1 MSKGAAIRVRS
12 GKIPARRVVL
22 RASAGEF
29 GWRGKALAGGGK
41 KDHYETLGA
50 RHDST
55 REEIGRRYKRLAS
68 ERHPDRGGSE
78 EEMKDLNEAYRVLGD
93 DAAREAYDSSRPAA
107 RQSAR
112 DDITSGES
120 DAEKFA
126 PAEFTPA
133 RSAAAQADAL
143 WGRLAGAALCV
154 FLGLVLLTLVRA
166 HYVVFLF
173 PLALLAV
180 ALVFFGVWMAHA
192 AMVYAREGFQPSHFA
207 RRTVWAQE
215 LVFWSAV
222 AGGVGGV
229 YLLLTSV

>member
-1 MSKGAAIRVRS
+1 LAE
-12 GKIPARRVVL
+12 
-22 RASAGEF
+22 GE
-29 GWRGKALAGGGK
+29 
-41 KDHYETLGA
+41 KDYYDLLGA

-55 REEIGRRYKRLAS
+55 RDEIGRRYKRLAS

-93 DAAREAYDSSRPAA
+93 DAAREAYDTRRRAA
-107 RQSAR
+107 RPPAR
-112 DDITSGES
+112 DDIAAGETY
-120 DAEKFA
+120 AEKFA
-126 PAEFTPA
+126 ATEEFTPV
-133 RSAAAQADAL
+133 RSQAAQADAL
-143 WGRLAGAALCV
+143 WGRVAGAALCV

-173 PLALLAV
+173 PLALLAA

-207 RRTVWAQE
+207 RRSAWAQE
-215 LVFWSAV
+215 LIFWSAV
-222 AGGVGGV
+222 AGGVGVV

>member
-1 MSKGAAIRVRS
+1 
-12 GKIPARRVVL
+12 L
-22 RASAGEF
+22 GE
-29 GWRGKALAGGGK
+29 GE

-50 RHDST
+50 RRDST

-93 DAAREAYDSSRPAA
+93 DAARGAYDEQRRAA
-107 RQSAR
+107 RQTTH
-112 DDITSGES
+112 DDG
-120 DAEKFA
+120 
-126 PAEFTPA
+126 PADETNVETRAHEDFTPV
-133 RSAAAQADAL
+133 RSQAAQADAL
-143 WGRLAGAALCV
+143 WGRVAGAALCV
-154 FLGLVLLTLVRA
+154 FLGLVLLMLVYA

-173 PLALLAV
+173 PLALLAA

-207 RRTVWAQE
+207 RRSAWAQE

-222 AGGVGGV
+222 AGGVGVV

>member
-1 MSKGAAIRVRS
+1 MAE
-12 GKIPARRVVL
+12 
-22 RASAGEF
+22 GE
-29 GWRGKALAGGGK
+29 

-55 REEIGRRYKRLAS
+55 RDEIGRRYKRLAS

-93 DAAREAYDSSRPAA
+93 DAAREAYDSRRRTA
-107 RQSAR
+107 RRSSR
-112 DDITSGES
+112 DDITAREY
-120 DAEKFA
+120 DAESFTRE
-126 PAEFTPA
+126 EFTPA
-133 RSAAAQADAL
+133 RTHAAQADAM
-143 WGRLAGAALCV
+143 WGRVAGAALCV

-173 PLALLAV
+173 PLGLLAA

-207 RRTVWAQE
+207 RRSAWAQE
-215 LVFWSAV
+215 LVFWSVV
-222 AGGVGGV
+222 AGGVGVV
-229 YLLLTSV
+229 YLLLTSL